1 MAKKNKKEIVE
12 ENINESNEII
22 ETENKLNPE
31 MDIVKDETR
40 GAKANEIKM
49 ESVQNKAKELVLM
62 VRKIEKQKVSAGK
75 SSIRLYTFANQL
87 ERMIKTHLID

>member
-1 MAKKNKKEIVE
+1 MSKKNKKEIVE

-40 GAKANEIKM
+40 GAKANEVKM
-49 ESVQNKAKELVLM
+49 ESAQNKAKELVLM
-62 VRKIEKQKVSAGK
+62 VRKMEKQKLAAGK

>member
-12 ENINESNEII
+12 ENINESNVII
-22 ETENKLNPE
+22 EAEEKLNHE
-31 MDIVKDETR
+31 TDIVKDETR
-40 GAKANEIKM
+40 GAKANEIKI

>member
-12 ENINESNEII
+12 KNINESNEII

-49 ESVQNKAKELVLM
+49 ESAQNKAKELVLM
-62 VRKIEKQKVSAGK
+62 VRKIEKQKVAAGK

>member
-1 MAKKNKKEIVE
+1 MSKKNKKEIVE
-12 ENINESNEII
+12 ENINESNVII
-22 ETENKLNPE
+22 EAEDKLNPE

-40 GAKANEIKM
+40 GAKANEVKM
-49 ESVQNKAKELVLM
+49 ESAQNKAKELVLM
-62 VRKIEKQKVSAGK
+62 VRKMEKQKLAAGK

>member
-1 MAKKNKKEIVE
+1 MSKKNKKEIVE
-12 ENINESNEII
+12 ENINESNEIV
-22 ETENKLNPE
+22 EAEDKLNPE
-31 MDIVKDETR
+31 MDTVKDETR

-49 ESVQNKAKELVLM
+49 ESAQNKAKELVLM
-62 VRKIEKQKVSAGK
+62 VRKMEKQKLAAGK

>member
-40 GAKANEIKM
+40 GAKANAIKI

>member
-31 MDIVKDETR
+31 MDTVKDETR

-49 ESVQNKAKELVLM
+49 ESAQNKAKELVLM
-62 VRKIEKQKVSAGK
+62 VRKMEKQKLAAGK

>member
-1 MAKKNKKEIVE
+1 MSKKNKKEIVE

-49 ESVQNKAKELVLM
+49 ESAQNKAKELVLM
-62 VRKIEKQKVSAGK
+62 VRKMEKQKLAAGK

>member
-12 ENINESNEII
+12 ENVNESNVII
-22 ETENKLNPE
+22 EAEDKLNHE

-49 ESVQNKAKELVLM
+49 ESAQNKAKELVLM

>member
-1 MAKKNKKEIVE
+1 MSKKNKKEIVE

-31 MDIVKDETR
+31 MDTVKDETR
-40 GAKANEIKM
+40 GAKANEVKM
-49 ESVQNKAKELVLM
+49 ESAQNKAKELVLM
-62 VRKIEKQKVSAGK
+62 VRKMEKQKLAAGK

>member
-12 ENINESNEII
+12 ENINESNVII
-22 ETENKLNPE
+22 EAEDKLNHE

-49 ESVQNKAKELVLM
+49 ESAQNKAKELVLM

>member
-1 MAKKNKKEIVE
+1 MAKKNKKKIVE

-31 MDIVKDETR
+31 MDTVKDETR

-49 ESVQNKAKELVLM
+49 ESAQNKAKELVLM
-62 VRKIEKQKVSAGK
+62 VRKIEKQKVAEGK

>member
-12 ENINESNEII
+12 ENINESNAII
-22 ETENKLNPE
+22 EAEDKLNPE